1 LASVS
6 AELIDWPKVP
16 NVELVTYACTS
27 SSKNEHKA
35 RSGRALAEIKRRGPA
50 GIRALMDQMHI
61 NNIYI
66 RVHADN
72 IIRRD
77 KNPAFAPVL
86 LPYLQS
92 EHERTRKYA
101 AYLLGYYELPEH
113 RDQLLPL
120 LEHEK
125 TEGPAIRSLGKW
137 KVSSAVPKILP
148 YLKHEKEVLRIL
160 AANALRD
167 IADPNTAEALIE
179 ALGDPV
185 FTVRMTAARALTA
198 LGPEAQTTILAA
210 MTPATNS
217 TRRLLIQVLGDRGDD
232 NVIDILE
239 LELTS
244 DDPQVVAETANAL
257 RRLGATN
264 EVETLWFSVDETS
277 K

>member
-1 LASVS
+1 
-6 AELIDWPKVP
+6 
-16 NVELVTYACTS
+16 
-27 SSKNEHKA
+27 
-35 RSGRALAEIKRRGPA
+35 
-50 GIRALMDQMHI
+50 M
-61 NNIYI
+61 
-66 RVHADN
+66 
-72 IIRRD
+72 
-77 KNPAFAPVL
+77 
-86 LPYLQS
+86 
-92 EHERTRKYA
+92 
-101 AYLLGYYELPEH
+101 GYYELPEH

-210 MTPATNS
+210 MTPATGS

-239 LELTS
+239 LELAS
-244 DDPQVVAETANAL
+244 DNPQVVAETANAL
-257 RRLGATN
+257 RTLGATN